1 MDIKRLLGS
10 FCDVI
15 LGRRVMSELE
25 QIRPGTSVSY
35 DHSKPALLFGSDH
48 RRRARAEQAL
58 SAFNVRLVDSLP
70 LEGAAD
76 RLDGQPSLG
85 LAWLELGE
93 EDANSALDLAL
104 GRLNHMA
111 EERGTTV
118 IASAPIELVDMVAAR
133 LTGRTTEI
141 LVDPDDAQRVA
152 TLATAL
158 SGAVEDR
165 HVSDVG
171 KDNAVRLRQ
180 LSDEMGRIAATL
192 ARLSTG
198 PGSPAVKPSE
208 TTSPS
213 PDVEAETVRAVI
225 RARRLRARFFS
236 EELFAD
242 PAWDMLLDLLQ
253 AEIAQ
258 LRVPVSSLCIAA
270 VPATTALR
278 WIKTMTEQGLFVRR
292 ADPHDG
298 RRVFVE
304 LAPAASDAM
313 RRYFADVGKPVTV

>member
-1 MDIKRLLGS
+1 M
-10 FCDVI
+10 
-15 LGRRVMSELE
+15 
-25 QIRPGTSVSY
+25 
-35 DHSKPALLFGSDH
+35 
-48 RRRARAEQAL
+48 
-58 SAFNVRLVDSLP
+58 
-70 LEGAAD
+70 
-76 RLDGQPSLG
+76 
-85 LAWLELGE
+85 LA
-93 EDANSALDLAL
+93 
-104 GRLNHMA
+104 RLNSLA
-111 EERGTTV
+111 VSRGTIV
-118 IASAPIELVDMVAAR
+118 IASAPLELVDMVAAR
-133 LTGRTTEI
+133 LTDRATEI
-141 LVDPDDAQRVA
+141 LVDPGDAQRAA

-158 SGAVEDR
+158 SGALEESG
-165 HVSDVG
+165 VSDVG
-171 KDNAVRLRQ
+171 KDNAARLRQ

-198 PGSPAVKPSE
+198 PGSPAVKPVE
-208 TTSPS
+208 TKT
-213 PDVEAETVRAVI
+213 EALPVDADTVRAVI
-225 RARRLRARFFS
+225 RARRLRSRYFS

-258 LRVPVSSLCIAA
+258 LRVPVSSLCIAAA

-313 RRYFADVGKPVTV
+313 RRYFAEVGKPTVV

>member
-1 MDIKRLLGS
+1 
-10 FCDVI
+10 
-15 LGRRVMSELE
+15 MSELE
-25 QIRPGTSVSY
+25 QLHPASAVDY
-35 DHSKPALLFGSDH
+35 HPAKPALVFASSA
-48 RRRARAEQAL
+48 RRRAKAELTLAA
-58 SAFNVRLVDSLP
+58 SGARLVDSLA
-70 LEGAAD
+70 LAD
-76 RLDGQPSLG
+76 APQRLDEQVSLG

-93 EDANSALDLAL
+93 EDANSALDQLL
-104 GRLNHMA
+104 SRLNDLA
-111 EERGTTV
+111 ETRRTIV
-118 IASAPIELVDMVAAR
+118 IASTPLELVDMVAAQ
-133 LTGRTTEI
+133 LTARSTEI

-152 TLATAL
+152 ALAIAL
-158 SGAVEDR
+158 SGSLDERGVR
-165 HVSDVG
+165 DVG
-171 KDNAVRLRQ
+171 KDNAARLRQ

-198 PGSPAVKPSE
+198 PGSPAVKPGE
-208 TTSPS
+208 GKAAP
-213 PDVEAETVRAVI
+213 PPVDAETVRAVI
-225 RARRLRARFFS
+225 RARRLRSRFFS

-258 LRVPVSSLCIAA
+258 LRVPVSSLCIAAA

-304 LAPAASDAM
+304 LAPSASDAM
-313 RRYFADVGKPVTV
+313 RRYFAEVGKPVVV